1 MRITESKLRK
11 LIRSVISESMDAP
24 TGEIDVDELCL
35 DAIEHFYIKPYEPNV
50 NHRGDGQYNA
60 FVFRYCFDKGMMDG
74 DKIQDICE
82 EVRSVLRDFDSVS
95 TYLMGNQ
102 TQRGMKIAQTF
113 VKGND
118 LIRGMKK

>member
-1 MRITESKLRK
+1 MRITESKLRR
-11 LIRSVISESMDAP
+11 LIRSVIAESMDVSA
-24 TGEIDVDELCL
+24 GEIDVDELCL
-35 DAIEHFYIKPYEPNV
+35 DAIEHFYIKSYEPNV

-60 FVFRYCFDKGMMDG
+60 FVFNYCFHKGMTDG

-102 TQRGMKIAQTF
+102 TQRGIKIANAFTMMSH
-113 VKGND
+113 D
-118 LIRGMKK
+118 LVRGV